1 MRQPLAHARGTVPVF
16 KWRFVMSGKSA
27 NTFLGLLVGVF
38 ALFATPWVLAQ
49 TGGGG
54 SIQGTITDSGGSIV
68 RGATVVATNVATRV
82 ESARQ
87 TNEAGLYV
95 ISPLPPGE
103 YTVSVS
109 ATGFQTLIQE
119 KVIVDALSAVSV
131 NLTLKV
137 GNVADTVTVADA
149 PAQLNTTD
157 ARLGTTIRNEL
168 YTNLPLAMGTAVAG
182 SGIGQGPRN
191 PGAFIFLL
199 PGVSEGNRWG
209 TINGAQGFSKD
220 VFIEGVP
227 ITDPIQQGEGRT
239 ISLGVSVEAVEQF
252 QVETSGTGVEFN
264 GQGPKNIRSKQE
276 GTRFTVRGLS
286 TSEITFSKPRDS
298 SRRFVRS
305 SIKTNSAAHSGDR
318 SSRKSSSSS
327 FPTMGGAIGSS
338 APHSSR
344 RSQRLKCDRGI
355 SANCRWPS
363 TTH

>member
-1 MRQPLAHARGTVPVF
+1 
-16 KWRFVMSGKSA
+16 MSGKSA
-27 NTFLGLLVGVF
+27 STFLTLLLALVF
-38 ALFATPWVLAQ
+38 VLFAPPCALAQ

-54 SIQGTITDSGGSIV
+54 SIQGTITDSGGSV
-68 RGATVVATNVATRV
+68 VPGATVVATNVATRV
-82 ESARQ
+82 ESTRR

-131 NLTLKV
+131 NLSLKV
-137 GNVADTVTVADA
+137 GNVTDTVTGADA
-149 PAQLNTTD
+149 PPQLNTSD

-168 YTNLPLAMGTAVAG
+168 YTNLPLATGTAVAG

-239 ISLGVSVEAVEQF
+239 IALGVSVEAVEQF
-252 QVETSGTGVEFN
+252 QV
-264 GQGPKNIRSKQE
+264 
-276 GTRFTVRGLS
+276 
-286 TSEITFSKPRDS
+286 
-298 SRRFVRS
+298 
-305 SIKTNSAAHSGDR
+305 
-318 SSRKSSSSS
+318 
-327 FPTMGGAIGSS
+327 
-338 APHSSR
+338 
-344 RSQRLKCDRGI
+344 
-355 SANCRWPS
+355 
-363 TTH
+363 